1 MKWPDDSKLPADL
14 KEQREKLQVMLSV
27 LSHS

>member
-14 KEQREKLQVMLSV
+14 KEKREQLNVILLV
-27 LSHS
+27 LLDS